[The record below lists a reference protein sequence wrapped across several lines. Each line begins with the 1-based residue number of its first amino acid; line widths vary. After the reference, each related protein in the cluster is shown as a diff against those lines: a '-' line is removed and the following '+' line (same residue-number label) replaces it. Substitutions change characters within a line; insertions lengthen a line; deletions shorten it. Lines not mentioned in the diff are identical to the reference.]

1 MDIPYLLKRLN
12 LMTSS
17 SKSSGGGES
26 PSTTI
31 EEVVDLLLNW
41 YIQKTGPS
49 HIQTKRDTERILRLY
64 GKIKD
69 AEKPLHPM
77 RHFVTDK

>member
-1 MDIPYLLKRLN
+1 
-12 LMTSS
+12 MTSS
-17 SKSSGGGES
+17 NKPSGGGFA
-26 PSTTI
+26 PTTL
-31 EEVVDLLLNW
+31 EEVIDLLLNW
-41 YIQKTGPS
+41 YIIKTGPS